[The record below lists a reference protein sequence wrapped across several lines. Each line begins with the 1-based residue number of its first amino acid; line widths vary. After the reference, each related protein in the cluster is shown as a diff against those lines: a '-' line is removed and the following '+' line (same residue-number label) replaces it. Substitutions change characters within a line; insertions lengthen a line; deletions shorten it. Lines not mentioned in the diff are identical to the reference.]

1 MADAVVTNYG
11 LDAATGSQTIT
22 VQILHKGV
30 SISLTIPISPQA
42 ISQTDQLQEA
52 QDWLRDFGQ
61 DLSNVTVV
69 SPIGKT
75 TP

>member
-1 MADAVVTNYG
+1 MDAVMTNYG
-11 LDAATGSQTIT
+11 LDAATGAQTIT

-42 ISQTDQLQEA
+42 ISQADQLQEA

-61 DLSNVTVV
+61 DLTGAVVV
-69 SPIGKT
+69 SPIVKT